1 MIFLKYKVGP
11 LLVWEMLHVVWKKA
25 SVCRTMVSRLPCYV
39 FDIWMLKI
47 RNTNQPEPAD
57 HGEGEGDGGD
67 DGREEEARA
76 HPVRLTQARNWILDQ
91 IE

>member
-1 MIFLKYKVGP
+1 
-11 LLVWEMLHVVWKKA
+11 
-25 SVCRTMVSRLPCYV
+25 
-39 FDIWMLKI
+39 MLKI

-76 HPVRLTQARNWILDQ
+76 HPVRLTHARNWILNCLLVMTQ
-91 IE
+91 TKTKPPFFMHY